1 MFFATQLY
9 QTRWFHAIFMPVI
22 IEFSRYISTYSS
34 AKFELIISVLCASGV
49 DFAIV
54 SVVNALLEPGIAAI
68 MCGTL
73 ILFICSLLTFALSY
87 LLTAKIFKKK
97 EY

>member
-1 MFFATQLY
+1 M
-9 QTRWFHAIFMPVI
+9 
-22 IEFSRYISTYSS
+22 
-34 AKFELIISVLCASGV
+34 LIISVLCASSV

-68 MCGTL
+68 MCGAL
-73 ILFICSLLTFALSY
+73 ILLICFLLTFALSY

>member
-1 MFFATQLY
+1 M
-9 QTRWFHAIFMPVI
+9 
-22 IEFSRYISTYSS
+22 
-34 AKFELIISVLCASGV
+34 SGV

-68 MCGTL
+68 MCGAL
-73 ILFICSLLTFALSY
+73 ILLICFLLTFALSY